1 MCVCSVYS
9 CVCVR
14 STATL
19 ESASYV
25 TPPCACITPR
35 TLWWLRHT
43 STTWRLGVPVAAHA
57 SPFSGGP
64 TDQAPSCCAYR
75 GCHTLLL
82 CLPWVPHPLAVLTVG
97 ATPSCCAY
105 RGCHTLLLCLP
116 WVPHPLGK
124 HVRGASQP
132 PQPTATQQP
141 VKVLEALAG
150 CCAVHL
156 CADTRLSAAGLPPQ
170 RRCPCIISVRSLLPS
185 TLRSLLLSTLTSTR
199 PPARAASRSRPST
212 RPLPS
217 STSPRT
223 ARWRP
228 WAARTWS
235 CSCGALRPGSC

>member
-97 ATPSCCAY
+97 ATPSCCAC
-105 RGCHTLLLCLP
+105 RGCHTLLASTCAERRSLRNQLRHSNPSRCWKPLLAAVLCTCVLT
-116 WVPHPLGK
+116 HG
-124 HVRGASQP
+124 SQP
-132 PQPTATQQP
+132 PACPHKEGAPASSLCGPCYRQPC
-141 VKVLEALAG
+141 G
-150 CCAVHL
+150 
-156 CADTRLSAAGLPPQ
+156 
-170 RRCPCIISVRSLLPS
+170 PCYCQL
-185 TLRSLLLSTLTSTR
+185 
-199 PPARAASRSRPST
+199 
-212 RPLPS
+212 
-217 STSPRT
+217 
-223 ARWRP
+223 
-228 WAARTWS
+228 
-235 CSCGALRPGSC
+235 

>member
-1 MCVCSVYS
+1 MAAWLSGERT
-9 CVCVR
+9 CVCVVF
-14 STATL
+14 L
-19 ESASYV
+19 CVSAV
-25 TPPCACITPR
+25 CIHVCVCAAPR
-35 TLWWLRHT
+35 HSRVHHT
-43 STTWRLGVPVAAHA
+43 SHHPVHASHHAPCGGCATPQRLGGWA
-57 SPFSGGP
+57 S
-64 TDQAPSCCAYR
+64 
-75 GCHTLLL
+75 LLL
-82 CLPWVPHPLAVLTVG
+82 HMPAPFRVALLTKHPLAVLTVG